1 MASRILKAALSVA
14 PVCGSVPIAGNVASL
29 AICGYDS
36 STIVFTRH
44 GSQILSLLYHPRRR
58 KTSPRWRDPD
68 RVGINSLAGTDSEAR
83 RAFVMKWKAHLV
95 SVGSVTGG
103 AESLGELE
111 LGVSG
116 SMLCL
121 VSLEIEKQE

>member
-44 GSQILSLLYHPRRR
+44 GLQILSLLYHQRRI

-68 RVGINSLAGTDSEAR
+68 RVGINYLVATDSEGR
-83 RAFVMKWKAHLV
+83 RAFVMNSKALLV
-95 SVGSVTGG
+95 SVGSVTRVRIVVDGRP
-103 AESLGELE
+103 
-111 LGVSG
+111 
-116 SMLCL
+116 
-121 VSLEIEKQE
+121 

>member
-83 RAFVMKWKAHLV
+83 RGIRDEVESSFGLRRLSHGGRRV
-95 SVGSVTGG
+95 VGGI
-103 AESLGELE
+103 
-111 LGVSG
+111 GVRGFWLHAMPRFSG
-116 SMLCL
+116 D
-121 VSLEIEKQE
+121 